1 MSCAVRVGEAFA
13 ISCAVRVGVALAV
26 RARYLLA
33 RDSICRS
40 IGGLTMTKQSGLW
53 ASRYWK
59 YLLAGVIQSL
69 FA

>member
-1 MSCAVRVGEAFA
+1 MIPNRSAGQRLECAEEEEGMSCAVRVGEAFA

-40 IGGLTMTKQSGLW
+40 IGD
-53 ASRYWK
+53 
-59 YLLAGVIQSL
+59 
-69 FA
+69 